1 MILHLTSQTASKHWI
16 NIDFPSES
24 SLWLILKFQCKINV
38 ESPLPYQSHWFRVD
52 WETTVV
58 EKPSTYSWLGN
69 MVENASIY
77 SWPGNMIE
85 NASIYGWPGNTIEK
99 ALIYSPSWPGN
110 MIENT
115 SRYSW
120 PGKMIENPSI
130 FGWPGDH
137 RVVDQ
142 RTSPDTSHFWTLDPY
157 DQVNL
162 LM

>member
-1 MILHLTSQTASKHWI
+1 MIQDLTIYILILFAPLHGHWCSPPDIKRTLNKHWFSI
-16 NIDFPSES
+16 WIIIMVDIEISMQNKCWIT
-24 SLWLILKFQCKINV
+24 
-38 ESPLPYQSHWFRVD
+38 QSHWFRVD

-58 EKPSTYSWLGN
+58 EKPSTYSWPGN

-85 NASIYGWPGNTIEK
+85 IASIY
-99 ALIYSPSWPGN
+99 SWPGN
-110 MIENT
+110 MI
-115 SRYSW
+115 
-120 PGKMIENPSI
+120 KNPLI

-142 RTSPDTSHFWTLDPY
+142 RTSPDTSPFWTLDPY